1 MGRAAMITKEAQLQH
16 LALSLLVFYLLYT
29 LTNLYGAALYQLNP
43 NHIHNLALPVDQT
56 IFFIPAMIVPYSW
69 SLLLFCA
76 SFFMVRTSQQLTL
89 LTCRLILATLFAT
102 LIFYLYPARFSFI
115 RPITSDWT
123 QIGYQFLAVTDKPFN
138 QFPSL
143 HVSYALLLGVS
154 LWRVVPA
161 SKAALQSIY
170 RAALLTVCSLII
182 LSTVFTYQ
190 HHVLDIVG
198 GVGLATVV
206 LWVANKLRNGLVLK
220 YLTVAIA
227 GFIMLAIAGFFLALN
242 TGIVALQYIAIAFAL
257 YWLMSFL
264 TVTWGYQNPNLAR
277 NQRWFSKDSLGQLT
291 LGTWLRFAP
300 LLMAY
305 KIMAA
310 LGQWHTQRNKNV
322 AAVPIPI
329 LTAKQPSDNTVVT
342 IASARLATATLCEQL
357 SYWQSLPDSGA
368 LPEVVS
374 PSCQIIVV
382 DLALELTSHY
392 TALPTA
398 LPIIP
403 TESKCSKPPQ
413 QLEQQSS
420 CLRSFQSHYLYFPLL
435 DLMPLSEIAVSDYL
449 ALFRQIDKLAGFDK
463 EAEGKVAKDEVQQ
476 KNHDVDEIII
486 INFQCVMG
494 FSRSVGL
501 TVLYLVYCGK
511 LTVGSY
517 RAWLSQ
523 HYPRARLPE
532 AYLPAALIVA
542 ITAVSSQ

>member
-1 MGRAAMITKEAQLQH
+1 MGRAAMITKGARLQH

-43 NHIHNLALPVDQT
+43 SHLQNLALPLDCT
-56 IFFIPAMIVPYSW
+56 IPFIPAMIVPYSW

-76 SFFMVRTSQQLTL
+76 SFFMVRTSRQLTL
-89 LTCRLILATLFAT
+89 LTRRLILATLFAT
-102 LIFYLYPARFSFI
+102 LIFYLYPACFSFI

-154 LWRVVPA
+154 LWRVMPV
-161 SKAALQSIY
+161 SKAALQSFY
-170 RAALLTVCSLII
+170 RATLVSVCALII

-190 HHVLDIVG
+190 HHLLDIVG
-198 GVGLATVV
+198 GVGLAGVV

-220 YLTVAIA
+220 YLTVAIV
-227 GFIMLAIAGFFLALN
+227 GFIMLAIAGFFLTLN
-242 TGIVALQYIAIAFAL
+242 TGIAALQYIAIAFAL
-257 YWLMSFL
+257 YWLVSFL
-264 TVTWGYQNPNLAR
+264 TVAWGYQSPNLAR

-291 LGTWLRFAP
+291 LATWLSFAP

-305 KIMAA
+305 KIMSA
-310 LGQWHTQRNKNV
+310 LGQWHTQRNKNS

-329 LTAKQPSDNTVVT
+329 LTAKQPSNNTVVT
-342 IASARLATATLCEQL
+342 IASARLATATLFNQL
-357 SYWQSLPDSGA
+357 NDWRSLPDSGA

-382 DLALELTSHY
+382 DLAVELTSHY
-392 TALPTA
+392 TALPA
-398 LPIIP
+398 VSQIIP
-403 TESKCSKPPQ
+403 IESKRSKPPQ
-413 QLEQQSS
+413 HLEQQFS
-420 CLRSFQSHYLYFPLL
+420 CLRSLQSHYLYFPLL
-435 DLMPLSEIAVSDYL
+435 DLMPLSDIAVSDYL
-449 ALFRQIDKLAGFDK
+449 ALFRQIDELAESNKVPQDK
-463 EAEGKVAKDEVQQ
+463 SWQDGEVTEAL
-476 KNHDVDEIII
+476 II

-517 RAWLSQ
+517 RAWLAQ

-532 AYLPAALIVA
+532 HYLPAALIVA
-542 ITAVSSQ
+542 IAASSRQ